1 MLINSSVEDIDLRN
15 RMFSCPVQGK
25 GSSFQLV
32 DEFGSG
38 EPYAGL
44 AYKLVDFEGFEY
56 KGHLDVTGSGRV
68 VNHFAGPIAL
78 VIDEVYTG
86 ITKTYKMLQER
97 PQYPLK
103 ITELQVRAEQT
114 RYFNKDGSRPRNNP
128 ALLLTDT
135 DFYQVEVR
143 HLVEHV
149 SHLPPLVECHYPPSE
164 GARQLM
170 VRHSPRGVCLLGSRH
185 TILQV
190 RPLRALRPM
199 FSTDPQFC
207 ALNLY
212 QLSLMATLSYCP
224 FGQAPDKHPIYE
236 ASVSFKQ
243 VPTSGNWFGDA
254 LAKYQQL
261 GRVDAGQTQAY
272 YPLYEDVPYS
282 RRFEIVPF
290 DPELYPVNQP
300 QKGPEQESPVKV
312 HFLDDRGETVDTD
325 TQAFAT
331 HSDEIILIAVRGTS
345 EIGPDGLRD
354 IDAFQVPFEE
364 GVGAVHRGF
373 YEAAK
378 KANDFA
384 TKYLDKF
391 YAGQTILIC
400 GHSLGGAIALIL
412 SEMLRRKPE
421 RYNIL
426 LYTYGAPRAGNATF
440 VQAAE
445 SLVHHRMVNHNDPVP
460 SVPAPWMKIKPGKP
474 MPAVG
479 IRFRQVPAEF
489 AAYITSMINVGGEPY
504 AHHGQLQHFMPVDF
518 GGNEVSQMLWAPG
531 CETLAQH
538 AACSLALA
546 QHEGLTMRG
555 SLIEQVMEAGDHSMT
570 GGYVPHSWATL
581 RRWQE
586 ALANTRPRV
595 TGREVEWVDEM
606 LARIEAQVKE
616 RRSQLS
622 HTTDPFIRVSQMEIG
637 ALLSE
642 AQKIRTTRDRLQTL
656 GLHTVQLKD
665 VYGSCAADAQGL
677 AESVERWQANSENT
691 RIEQLAMAPKGL
703 TMAELDASLGIHVA
717 GAPYK
722 GDILDVS

>member
-1 MLINSSVEDIDLRN
+1 MVSEKDKTVDLRG
-15 RMFSCPVQGK
+15 RVFTCPVQGK
-25 GSSFQLV
+25 RTTFQLV
-32 DEFGSG
+32 DEFGDG
-38 EPYAGL
+38 KLYAGL
-44 AYKLVDFEGFEY
+44 AYEVVDFEGFKY
-56 KGHLDVTGSGRV
+56 SGFLDSSGMGEV

-78 VIDEVYTG
+78 TMLSL
-86 ITKTYKMLQER
+86 YKGLNDRYSGLMER
-97 PQYPLK
+97 EYYPLK
-103 ITELQVRAEQT
+103 ITELQVRAEHT
-114 RYFNKDGSRPRNNP
+114 RYFNKDGSRTPNNP
-128 ALLLTDT
+128 ALLLTNT

-149 SHLPPLVECHYPPSE
+149 SHLPPVVECHYPPSE

-170 VRHSPRGVCLLGSRH
+170 VKHSPRGLCLLGSRH
-185 TILQV
+185 SILQV
-190 RPLRALRPM
+190 RPLRALRPL

-212 QLSLMATLSYCP
+212 QLALMATLSYCP
-224 FGQAPDKHPIYE
+224 FGQAPSKHPIHQ
-236 ASVSFKQ
+236 ASVSFKH
-243 VPTSGNWFGDA
+243 VPSSGNWFGDA
-254 LAKYQQL
+254 LAKYKQL
-261 GRVDAGQTQAY
+261 GRVDAGQAQAY
-272 YPLYEDVPYS
+272 YPLYEDVAYS

-290 DPELYPVNQP
+290 DPVLYPINQP
-300 QKGPEQESPVKV
+300 RQGPEQESPAKV
-312 HFLDDRGETVDTD
+312 HFLDDRGDIIDTD

-345 EIGPDGLRD
+345 ELGPDGLRD

-364 GVGAVHRGF
+364 GKGAVHRGF

-391 YAGQTILIC
+391 HAGQKLLIC

-412 SEMLRRKPE
+412 SEMLRR
-421 RYNIL
+421 RLGFDYNIL
-426 LYTYGAPRAGNATF
+426 LYTYGAPRAGDATF

-474 MPAVG
+474 MPGVG
-479 IRFRQVPAEF
+479 IRFREVPAEF
-489 AAYITSMINVGGEPY
+489 AVYITSVINVDGEPY

-538 AACSLALA
+538 AACSIALA
-546 QHEGLTMRG
+546 QHEGLPMRG
-555 SLIEQVMEAGDHSMT
+555 SLIEQAMEVGDHFMVDA
-570 GGYVPHSWATL
+570 YVPHSWATL

-622 HTTDPFIRVSQMEIG
+622 HATDPFIRVSQMEIG

>member
-1 MLINSSVEDIDLRN
+1 
-15 RMFSCPVQGK
+15 MFSCPAQGK
-25 GSSFQLV
+25 VSSFQLV
-32 DEFGSG
+32 DEFGAG

-170 VRHSPRGVCLLGSRH
+170 VKHSPRGVCMLGSRH

-199 FSTDPQFC
+199 LSTDPQFC

-212 QLSLMATLSYCP
+212 QLALMATLSYCP

-236 ASVSFKQ
+236 ASVSFNQ
-243 VPTSGNWFGDA
+243 VPSSGNWFGDA

-261 GRVDAGQTQAY
+261 GRVAAGQTQAY

-290 DPELYPVNQP
+290 DPALYRINHSRL
-300 QKGPEQESPVKV
+300 GADQESPAKV
-312 HFLDDRGETVDTD
+312 HFLDDRGHAIDTD

-345 EIGPDGLRD
+345 ELGPDGLRD

-364 GVGAVHRGF
+364 GKGAVHRGF

-391 YAGQTILIC
+391 HAGQKLLIC

-412 SEMLRRKPE
+412 SEMLRRRPGFD
-421 RYNIL
+421 YNIL
-426 LYTYGAPRAGNATF
+426 LYTYGAPRAGDATF
-440 VQAAE
+440 VQGAE

-504 AHHGQLQHFMPVDF
+504 AHHGQLQLFMPLDF

-538 AACSLALA
+538 AACSIALA
-546 QHEGLTMRG
+546 QHEGLPMRG
-555 SLIEQVMEAGDHSMT
+555 SLIEQAMEVGDHFMVDA
-570 GGYVPHSWATL
+570 YVPHSWATL

-586 ALANTRPRV
+586 ALASTRPRV

-622 HTTDPFIRVSQMEIG
+622 HATDPFIRVSQMEIG

-665 VYGSCAADAQGL
+665 VYGSCAADAEGL

>member
-1 MLINSSVEDIDLRN
+1 MMSNHVDGVDLRG
-15 RMFSCPVQGK
+15 RMFTCPVQGK
-25 GSSFQLV
+25 QSTFQLT
-32 DEFGSG
+32 DEFGVG
-38 EPYAGL
+38 DAYAGL
-44 AYKLVDFEGFEY
+44 AYEAVDSEGFKY
-56 KGHLDVTGSGRV
+56 SGVLNALGVGKVR
-68 VNHFAGPIAL
+68 NHFAGPIAL
-78 VIDEVYTG
+78 TFLSSLQGQKGYYHDLVIRDS
-86 ITKTYKMLQER
+86 
-97 PQYPLK
+97 YPLK

-170 VRHSPRGVCLLGSRH
+170 FKHSPRGVCILGSRH

-212 QLSLMATLSYCP
+212 QLALMATLSYCP

-243 VPTSGNWFGDA
+243 VPSSGNWFGDA

-261 GRVDAGQTQAY
+261 GRVDAGQIQAY

-282 RRFEIVPF
+282 RRFEVVPF
-290 DPELYPVNQP
+290 DPVLYPINHSRL
-300 QKGPEQESPVKV
+300 GSDQESPVKV
-312 HFLDDRGETVDTD
+312 HFLDDRGETIDTD

-331 HSDEIILIAVRGTS
+331 HSDEIILFAVRGTN
-345 EIGPDGLRD
+345 EIGPDVLRD

-364 GVGAVHRGF
+364 GKGAVHRGF

-391 YAGQTILIC
+391 YAGQKLLIC

-426 LYTYGAPRAGNATF
+426 LYTYGAPRAGDATF

-489 AAYITSMINVGGEPY
+489 AAYITSMINVGGERY
-504 AHHGQLQHFMPVDF
+504 AHHGRLQHFMPVDF
-518 GGNEVSQMLWAPG
+518 GSNEVSHMLWAPG

-546 QHEGLTMRG
+546 QHEGLPMRG
-555 SLIEQVMEAGDHSMT
+555 SLIEQVMEAGDHSMPW
-570 GGYVPHSWATL
+570 GYVPHSWATL

-586 ALANTRPRV
+586 ALANKRPRV

-622 HTTDPFIRVSQMEIG
+622 HATDPFIRVSQMEMG
-637 ALLSE
+637 ALLTE
-642 AQKIRTTRDRLQTL
+642 AQKIKTTRDRLQTL
-656 GLHTVQLKD
+656 GPHTVQLKD

-703 TMAELDASLGIHVA
+703 SMAELDASLGIHVA

-722 GDILDVS
+722 GDILDLS